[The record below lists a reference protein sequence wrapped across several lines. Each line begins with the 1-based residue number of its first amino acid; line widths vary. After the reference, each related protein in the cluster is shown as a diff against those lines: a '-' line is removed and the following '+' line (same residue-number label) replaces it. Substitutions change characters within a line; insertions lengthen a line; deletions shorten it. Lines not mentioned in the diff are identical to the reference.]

1 MQRKKKATGEK
12 RYGHLLKLEQTLIME
27 YSTGKRGRFLKM
39 YSDKCQRSSA
49 VDKDI
54 EAESASKS
62 PKKSEYKKK
71 GRPIIFRTRCSKKTP
86 KIFYR

>member
-1 MQRKKKATGEK
+1 MQRQKTAGEK
-12 RYGHLLKLEQTLIME
+12 RYEYLLKLEQALIME
-27 YSTGKRGRFLKM
+27 NSTGKRGRFLKM

-62 PKKSEYKKK
+62 KKK
-71 GRPIIFRTRCSKKTP
+71 
-86 KIFYR
+86 KIRI